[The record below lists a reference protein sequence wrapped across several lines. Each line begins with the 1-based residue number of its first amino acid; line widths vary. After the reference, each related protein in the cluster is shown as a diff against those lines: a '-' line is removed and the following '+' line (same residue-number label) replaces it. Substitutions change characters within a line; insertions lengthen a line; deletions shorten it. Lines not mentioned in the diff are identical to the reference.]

1 MPQSA
6 APCVSNQALT
16 DLLNPETL
24 IQSLLN
30 KPDQYWVDLANEY
43 LGPDASMLRM
53 FGHPNKSLHQEVND
67 EKEAR
72 VNQRMAQIGPQGLK
86 RMQEWIIA
94 CRTWLDVR
102 LKKKGFLNHILIN
115 NQALMTEKLSI
126 DDLCLWQEKPAPD
139 LRAAIKMPSV
149 GGMFL
154 NTYSEY
160 KNFGWKGTQM
170 VRMKPELVPAVPN
183 LDLRQLME
191 MNIVVQD
198 IPLLTSSYVSS
209 QECSTVSGP
218 SHAYSSLILV
228 LTKNVFFYNYL
239 YIKLYI
245 SNSAILSHTIKIL
258 AGVLTIRRSS
268 EA

>member
-1 MPQSA
+1 MNKLPQSA

-102 LKKKGFLNHILIN
+102 
-115 NQALMTEKLSI
+115 
-126 DDLCLWQEKPAPD
+126 
-139 LRAAIKMPSV
+139 
-149 GGMFL
+149 
-154 NTYSEY
+154 
-160 KNFGWKGTQM
+160 
-170 VRMKPELVPAVPN
+170 
-183 LDLRQLME
+183 
-191 MNIVVQD
+191 
-198 IPLLTSSYVSS
+198 
-209 QECSTVSGP
+209 
-218 SHAYSSLILV
+218 
-228 LTKNVFFYNYL
+228 
-239 YIKLYI
+239 
-245 SNSAILSHTIKIL
+245 
-258 AGVLTIRRSS
+258 
-268 EA
+268 